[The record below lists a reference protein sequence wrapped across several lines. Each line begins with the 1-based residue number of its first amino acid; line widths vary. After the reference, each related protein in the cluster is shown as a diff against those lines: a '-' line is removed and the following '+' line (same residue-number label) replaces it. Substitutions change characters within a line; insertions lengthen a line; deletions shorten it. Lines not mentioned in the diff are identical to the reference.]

1 MTSPQECLE
10 FLKSNGSWIMLE
22 KEYGGLGMSASRYYR
37 LIKGD
42 IGVSNECMLQLRRY
56 RTKLYLLKQELKKQA
71 VNAGCFYDFLHSNL

>member
-1 MTSPQECLE
+1 MTSPQECID
-10 FLKSNGSWIMLE
+10 FLKANPSWVMLE

-56 RTKLYLLKQELKKQA
+56 RTRLYLLRQERNKKAQS
-71 VNAGCFYDFLHSNL
+71 AGCFYDFLHGRQ